1 MLQPKRLI
9 SLLLALVLVS
19 SLLPAAAFAQDTC
32 AHEWKWD
39 EDEGPFFQTCALC
52 DEEQTL
58 DKITGPYEGSPV
70 YWTLTPDGTMTV
82 SGEGEFH
89 EDYFYGDD
97 LPEGQLC
104 WEPYAP
110 YITTLV
116 VEEGITYFY
125 GTPDLT
131 GLTAAHFPASLEDIS
146 ASKVLR
152 GSLTLTTVTVAVDN
166 LRYCTV
172 DNVLFD
178 RENNVL
184 LFYPRGK
191 TDSSYTVHGC
201 SIGSY
206 AFYNN
211 SYLESLVVEEG
222 AVSLAG
228 NAISRCENLTELSLP
243 ASLEEV
249 WASAIPDSVETIYYA
264 GSETMWNRVYLHPD
278 NDLSGVEMVF
288 GMPKSDILP
297 QWKNAHTL
305 LQLKGEAED
314 AALVVVSFYHSD
326 GHLVKSLTYSPAQ
339 VAAGVTITD
348 NTVDLSACSAK
359 IMVVNQDFAPV
370 YDYTVPEGDVDPT
383 TTAVFEGWLYEMSE
397 MELDSV
403 GAQETRPGELRFFD
417 GEQSLVLDSAGV
429 STPGY
434 LGLGQKYIVTYN
446 VQTNDLISMESA
458 GVSEVG
464 TARLDEVEW
473 VFTTVGNAKKY
484 LFTFGGLED
493 VSFDGDI
500 IPRMDMDAGC
510 LWLSPAEMRDLTGSP
525 CADEYTAVDKDG
537 DGDIDCLLVRPV
549 QYGRVAET
557 GTSKTYGDYMALQ
570 IAGEHANQTTRYYLE
585 ELDGPAKLPD
595 DLEEGDIVKLTCGFE
610 RSETGWEVLPSASMT
625 LEEVLWK
632 NGECVFDD
640 RTFTAAQNGWD
651 LTDILIEDKVGDPF
665 TVTCDGDLLVWAEA
679 DVIPLDAA
687 EIYTD
692 GDEIDP
698 EAKDAVELMYALGL
712 MGAVAES
719 PEPEELVLLDAA
731 GSFNPNGTF
740 TRAEMARLAYLILHS
755 GDDDGAVNYKG
766 TSTFSDVEADAWYE
780 GYINYCTAN
789 KLIHGKSDG
798 TFAPDEPVTCA
809 KAAKMLLIVIGYDAE
824 DRGYVGDGWEHQV
837 LADASILGLLEGYKA
852 NTADPAPRQWL
863 AKMVE
868 NCLLKCT
875 DAKNIPM
882 GEKYF
887 GLTEDSETYRS
898 VYPETPEE
906 PEEPASTSLTMG
918 NLPASQTMSFADE
931 LTAFK
936 NLGGNSNAYIT
947 IDTLPTHGR
956 LVYNLGTAQQE
967 EVEAGKYYYLTSA
980 SGKLQLSK
988 VTYVPAYSADK
999 TPKADTFA
1007 VTGFSAEG
1015 NKVKGTVTIN
1025 IQYAQTSVNFTDVT
1039 DSYYADSVDF
1049 VYNQKISTG
1058 MTTTTFGLTGG
1069 MTRGQFV
1076 TFLYRAA
1083 GSPAVTDATNNFTD
1097 VSASDY
1103 YYKAVMWAVRN
1114 SLVSGTTATTFA
1126 PTDRLTREQALTF
1139 LYRLAVNYLGRDGT
1153 LGSTDGITDYAD
1165 VDAWA
1170 QTPVRW
1176 AAGHGFIGDGAL
1188 EPKATLDRGTTAL
1201 YLHGALTGIAGSTG
1215 GGTPA
1220 PDPEPT
1226 PDPEPVART
1235 VLAYAISATTASGA
1249 LEVQVIGPDG
1259 EQDALFVTEVDGEAP
1274 SVTGFAL
1281 PAFYQAAENTDGE
1294 ASLTHITRDFKDYSI
1309 YAGTVT
1315 KYTYKTST
1323 VTLNSGTQLTESA
1336 DGFTLYDGNLDVE
1349 SDALEDVTRKT
1360 NYIFY
1365 APDKEAVYGIRAD
1378 KTALEALFVRL
1389 GGLDDSAAK
1398 YGDSYFI
1405 HPEARDA
1412 VAFLYDIDL
1421 MLGDVG
1427 GNFNPESPVPRA
1439 VLANMIYEILHYGED
1454 DRGADYT
1461 DLNLFTDVA
1470 SGDWYA
1476 GYVNYCADM
1485 GLMSG
1490 NADGTFAPYDTV
1502 TCPQAAKILLM
1513 ALGYDAEARGYVG
1526 ANWDKNVLSDAAILG
1541 LLDGYE
1547 YNVNTVAPRQWLA
1560 VMLANALR
1568 NCYTYTGDDPVR
1580 FTTLVTKEMAAA
1592 DRKRYILTGD
1602 KYYDLG
1608 LDPEPELVLLTD
1620 AYCGTKRDGKVYAV
1634 DALLDG
1640 EIMEVNVNTD
1650 SDYTLF
1656 IDDSNMVSSN
1666 SWGLLIPYAGDE
1678 KATTNVAAYT
1688 LDDDGMMHLYQTEK
1702 TFIDLY
1708 EEDLK
1713 SSETAYSGD
1722 YTDENGELFEDI
1734 RVQASR
1740 NTVFCYADD
1749 EGNVFSVTGYKKSY
1763 AVTDAQHGIRAV
1775 YAVATEIPSESED
1788 PFFVADMIVI
1798 ETETPVNLPV
1808 SEELVVVYD
1817 QTTVKDSTEV
1827 SVIAADGTQKTVPVT
1842 QVNGKDAADSY
1853 ITLPAFYDYAEY
1865 SNGDI
1870 SLTTI
1875 KYPTKRD
1882 VVTGRVESFAGDDVL
1897 LHDGTQLTTAAEGF
1911 ILYDSDYAPQTA
1923 QLTDLYQKELYLFYA
1938 PDGEAVYGV
1947 HVPASLRDLYKKA
1960 GGTLPE
1966 ANAATLYLDGDT
1978 IEPALYDAVELM
1990 YELGLMESYGKGYFH
2005 PKATFT
2011 RAHMAKL
2018 IYVLLNY
2025 GHDDKAINYR
2035 GANFFSDVAS
2045 GAWYEGYVNY
2055 CAATKLIQGEGDGTF
2070 GPDEPVT
2077 CAKAAKMLLTAIG
2090 YSAEARGYTPDTENW
2105 EANVLSDAAIIGLLD
2120 DYTYSTTAATPRQW
2134 VAKLVENCLL
2144 KCYTYDKIP
2153 PAFSGLLPGNTGT
2166 DYILM
2171 GEKYFDLTED
2181 SEVYKKVYGAP
2192 AEPQLVLGYNVVNK
2206 TTEDYISLDTLST
2219 DCTEDVL
2226 AVTQLD
2232 GENAKDAVFDLP
2244 AFYEVTETADG
2255 DASLTSVNANYA
2267 DYGIYAVT
2275 VERVNTNYGYVVT
2288 TDGEDF
2294 ECVDGVPVYHLYDT
2308 SSYTK
2313 LTTEDDNDDT
2323 LTLQAGSSYI
2333 LYTENGEVV
2342 LALLVEDGADIAAA
2356 LYTRISGKALP
2367 SEPQLVLGYNVVNKT
2382 VTDYISLDI
2391 LTTDCT
2397 EDVLAVTQLD
2407 GENAKD
2413 AVFDLPAFYE
2423 VTETADGDASL
2434 TSVNANYADYGIYA
2448 VTVDRVND
2456 LNNYIVTTDGDDFEC
2471 VDGVPVYHLYDTSS
2485 YTKLT
2490 TEDDNDKTLTLQA
2503 GSSYILYVEN
2513 GEVVLALLVE
2523 SGADIAAALFTAISG
2538 RTLEQPVDPDQQTA
2552 EQIAASLPNPLTV
2565 EVEQPTAEVLT
2576 AAITDFLLSQND
2588 GAAYQVYLPDYS
2600 FAPGAG
2606 QITLEEVKI
2615 VVQVGEAT
2623 ASTSLSVTVLYS
2635 Y

>member
-32 AHEWKWD
+32 AHEWEWD
-39 EDEGPFFQTCALC
+39 EDEGPFFQTCTLC

-288 GMPKSDILP
+288 GMPKSDIVP

-305 LQLKGEAED
+305 LQLKGDAKD

-359 IMVVNQDFAPV
+359 IMVVNEDFAPV

-383 TTAVFEGWLYEMSE
+383 TTAVFEGWLYGMSE

-429 STPGY
+429 STPGH

-458 GVSEVG
+458 GVSVVG
-464 TARLDEVEW
+464 TAPLNEVSWER
-473 VFTTVGNAKKY
+473 VTAGNAEKY

-537 DGDIDCLLVRPV
+537 DGDIDYLLVRPV

-570 IAGEHANQTTRYYLE
+570 IAGEHANQTIRYYLE
-585 ELDGPAKLPD
+585 QLDGPAKLPD

-610 RSETGWEVLPSASMT
+610 RSETGWEILPADSVT
-625 LEEVLWK
+625 LEEVIWK
-632 NGECVFDD
+632 NSEFVFDD

-665 TVTCDGDLLVWAEA
+665 TVAYDGDLLVWAEA

-687 EIYTD
+687 ELYTD

-719 PEPEELVLLDAA
+719 TEPEELVLLDAA

-755 GDDDGAVNYKG
+755 GDDDGAVNHKG
-766 TSTFSDVEADAWYE
+766 ASTFSDVEADAWYE
-780 GYINYCTAN
+780 GYINYCAAN

-875 DAKNIPM
+875 DAKNILM

-887 GLTEDSETYRS
+887 GLTEDSEVYRS

-906 PEEPASTSLTMG
+906 PEEPESTSLTMG
-918 NLPASQTMSFADE
+918 NLPAAQALDFADE

-947 IDTLPTHGR
+947 IDTLPAHGR
-956 LVYNLGTAQQE
+956 LVYNWDTTEQE

-1015 NKVKGTVTIN
+1015 NKVKGTVTVN
-1025 IQYAQTSVNFTDVT
+1025 IQYAQTSARFTDVT

-1049 VYNQKISTG
+1049 VFNQQISTG
-1058 MTTTTFGLTGG
+1058 MTATTFMLTGG
-1069 MTRGQFV
+1069 ITRGQFV

-1103 YYKAVMWAVRN
+1103 YYNAIMWAVRN
-1114 SLVSGTTATTFA
+1114 DLVSGTTATTFA
-1126 PTDRLTREQALTF
+1126 PNDRLTREQALTF

-1188 EPKATLDRGTTAL
+1188 EPQTVLDRGTTAL

-1259 EQDALFVTEVDGEAP
+1259 EQDALFVTEVDDEAP
-1274 SVTGFAL
+1274 SITGFAL
-1281 PAFYQAAENTDGE
+1281 PAFYEAAENADGE
-1294 ASLTHITRDFKDYSI
+1294 ASLTLISGNFAEQGI
-1309 YAGTVT
+1309 YAGTVA
-1315 KYTYKTST
+1315 KYTYKTET

-1336 DGFTLYDGNLDVE
+1336 EGFTLYDGNLDVE

-1378 KTALEALFVRL
+1378 KTALEDLFVRL

-1405 HPEARDA
+1405 HPDARDA

-1454 DRGADYT
+1454 DKGADYT
-1461 DLNLFTDVA
+1461 DLNRFTDVA

-1490 NADGTFAPYDTV
+1490 KADGTFAPNDTV
-1502 TCPQAAKILLM
+1502 TCPQVAKILLM
-1513 ALGYDAEARGYVG
+1513 VLGYDAEARGYVG

-1592 DRKRYILTGD
+1592 DRKRYILMGD

-1620 AYCGTKRDGKVYAV
+1620 AYCDTTRTGKVYALA
-1634 DALLDG
+1634 ALLDG

-1650 SDYTLF
+1650 SDYALF
-1656 IDDSNMVSSN
+1656 IDNSVSSN

-1678 KATTNVAAYT
+1678 KAATNVAAYT
-1688 LDDDGMMHLYQTEK
+1688 LDEEGVMHLLQTEK

-1708 EEDLK
+1708 EEDLEA
-1713 SSETAYSGD
+1713 SETAYSGD

-1763 AVTDAQHGIRAV
+1763 AVTDAQHGIRAM
-1775 YAVATEIPSESED
+1775 YAVATNVAEEGED
-1788 PFFVADMIVI
+1788 PYFVADMIVI

-1808 SEELVVVYD
+1808 CEELVVAYD
-1817 QTTVKDSTEV
+1817 QTTAKESTEV
-1827 SVIAADGTQKTVPVT
+1827 SVIAADGAQKTVPVT
-1842 QVNGKDAADSY
+1842 QVNGKDAADAY

-1865 SNGDI
+1865 SNGDT

-1875 KYPTKRD
+1875 QYPNKRD

-1911 ILYDSDYAPQTA
+1911 TLYDSDYAPQTA

-1966 ANAATLYLDGDT
+1966 ANAETLYLDGDT

-2025 GHDDKAINYR
+2025 GIDDKAINYR

-2090 YSAEARGYTPDTENW
+2090 YSAEDRGYTPDTANW

-2120 DYTYSTTAATPRQW
+2120 DYTYSTTAAAPRQW

-2144 KCYTYDKIP
+2144 KCYTYNKTP
-2153 PAFSGLLPGNTGT
+2153 PAFSGLLTGNTGT
-2166 DYILM
+2166 DYVLM

-2181 SEVYKKVYGAP
+2181 SAVYQKVYGAP
-2192 AEPQLVLGYNVVNK
+2192 A
-2206 TTEDYISLDTLST
+2206 
-2219 DCTEDVL
+2219 
-2226 AVTQLD
+2226 
-2232 GENAKDAVFDLP
+2232 
-2244 AFYEVTETADG
+2244 
-2255 DASLTSVNANYA
+2255 
-2267 DYGIYAVT
+2267 
-2275 VERVNTNYGYVVT
+2275 
-2288 TDGEDF
+2288 
-2294 ECVDGVPVYHLYDT
+2294 
-2308 SSYTK
+2308 
-2313 LTTEDDNDDT
+2313 
-2323 LTLQAGSSYI
+2323 
-2333 LYTENGEVV
+2333 
-2342 LALLVEDGADIAAA
+2342 
-2356 LYTRISGKALP
+2356 
-2367 SEPQLVLGYNVVNKT
+2367 EPQLVLGYNVVNKT

-2407 GENAKD
+2407 GENAAD
-2413 AVFDLPAFYE
+2413 AVFDLPNFYE

-2434 TSVNANYADYGIYA
+2434 TSVNAGYGDYGIYA
-2448 VTVDRVND
+2448 VTVERVND
-2456 LNNYIVTTDGDDFEC
+2456 LHDYIVTTDDEDFEC
-2471 VDGVPVYHLYDTSS
+2471 VDGVPVYHLYDTSR
-2485 YTKLT
+2485 YIKLT
-2490 TEDDNDKTLTLQA
+2490 TEDDNAKTLTLQA

-2513 GEVVLALLVE
+2513 GEVVYALLVE
-2523 SGADIAAALFTAISG
+2523 SGADIAAPLFTAISG
-2538 RTLEQPVDPDQQTA
+2538 RTLEMPVDPDLQAA

-2576 AAITDFLLSQND
+2576 AAITEFLLYQND

-2623 ASTSLSVTVLYS
+2623 ASIALSVTVLYS

>member
-32 AHEWKWD
+32 AHEWEWD
-39 EDEGPFFQTCALC
+39 EDKGPFDQTCALC
-52 DEEQTL
+52 GEEQTL

-89 EDYFYGDD
+89 EDYFYGTD

-131 GLTAAHFPASLEDIS
+131 GLTAAHFPASLE
-146 ASKVLR
+146 
-152 GSLTLTTVTVAVDN
+152 
-166 LRYCTV
+166 
-172 DNVLFD
+172 
-178 RENNVL
+178 
-184 LFYPRGK
+184 
-191 TDSSYTVHGC
+191 
-201 SIGSY
+201 
-206 AFYNN
+206 
-211 SYLESLVVEEG
+211 
-222 AVSLAG
+222 
-228 NAISRCENLTELSLP
+228 
-243 ASLEEV
+243 EV

-264 GSETMWNRVYLHPD
+264 GSETMWNRVYIHPD
-278 NDLSGVEMVF
+278 NDLSGAEMVF

-305 LQLKGEAED
+305 LQLKGDAKD

-359 IMVVNQDFAPV
+359 IMVVNEDFAPV

-493 VSFDGDI
+493 VSFDGNI

-510 LWLSPAEMRDLTGSP
+510 LWLSPAEMRDLTDSP

-537 DGDIDCLLVRPV
+537 DGDIDYLLVRPV

-595 DLEEGDIVKLTCGFE
+595 DLEEGDIVKLILGFDDP
-610 RSETGWEVLPSASMT
+610 ETGWDVLPAERLT
-625 LEEVLWK
+625 LDGIAAETDRYT
-632 NGECVFDD
+632 FDD

-651 LTDILIEDKVGDPF
+651 LTDILIEDKVGDLF
-665 TVTCDGDLLVWAEA
+665 TVAYDGDLLVWAEA

-687 EIYTD
+687 ELYTD

-719 PEPEELVLLDAA
+719 TEPEELVLLDAA

-755 GDDDGAVNYKG
+755 GDDDGAVNHKG
-766 TSTFSDVEADAWYE
+766 ASTFSDVEADAWYE
-780 GYINYCTAN
+780 GYINYCAAN

-809 KAAKMLLIVIGYDAE
+809 KAAKTLLTVIGYDAE

-875 DAKNIPM
+875 DAKNILM

-918 NLPASQTMSFADE
+918 NLLAARALDFADE

-956 LVYNLGTAQQE
+956 LVYNWGTAQQE
-967 EVEAGKYYYLTSA
+967 DVEAGKYYYLTSA

-1025 IQYAQTSVNFTDVT
+1025 IQHAQTSARFTDVT

-1049 VYNQKISTG
+1049 VFNQQISTG

-1103 YYKAVMWAVRN
+1103 YYNAVMWAVRN

-1126 PTDRLTREQALTF
+1126 PNDSLTREQALTF

-1188 EPKATLDRGTTAL
+1188 EPQTVLDRGTTAL

-1249 LEVQVIGPDG
+1249 LEVQVIAPDG

-1274 SVTGFAL
+1274 SITGFAL
-1281 PAFYQAAENTDGE
+1281 PAFYEVTENTDGE
-1294 ASLTHITRDFKDYSI
+1294 ASLTHITRDFAEQGI

-1336 DGFTLYDGNLDVE
+1336 EGFTLYDGNLDVD
-1349 SDALEDVTRKT
+1349 SDALQDVTKKT

-1378 KTALEALFVRL
+1378 KTAPEALFVRL
-1389 GGLDDSAAK
+1389 GGLNDSAAK

-1412 VAFLYDIDL
+1412 VAFLYDIHL

-1439 VLANMIYEILHYGED
+1439 VMAKMLYEILHYGED

-1470 SGDWYA
+1470 SADWYA
-1476 GYVNYCADM
+1476 GYVNYCAAM

-1490 NADGTFAPYDTV
+1490 KADGTFAPYDTV
-1502 TCPQAAKILLM
+1502 TCPQVAKILLM

-1592 DRKRYILTGD
+1592 DRKSYILTGD

-1620 AYCGTKRDGKVYAV
+1620 ACRTGVEYAV

-1640 EIMEVNVNTD
+1640 EIVDMDVSPD
-1650 SDYTLF
+1650 SDYALF
-1656 IDDSNMVSSN
+1656 IDDSESSN
-1666 SWGLLIPYAGDE
+1666 NWGRLIPYAGDE
-1678 KATTNVAAYT
+1678 NAATNVAAYT
-1688 LDDDGMMHLYQTEK
+1688 LDDDDVMCLYQTRK

-1708 EEDLK
+1708 EADLEAG
-1713 SSETAYSGD
+1713 ETAYSGD

-1734 RVQASR
+1734 RVQA
-1740 NTVFCYADD
+1740 NKDTVFCYADD

-1763 AVTDAQHGIRAV
+1763 AVTDAQHGIRAM
-1775 YAVATEIPSESED
+1775 YAVATNVAEEGED
-1788 PFFVADMIVI
+1788 PYFVADMIVI

-1808 SEELVVVYD
+1808 SEELVVAYD

-1827 SVIAADGTQKTVPVT
+1827 SVITADGAQKTVPVT
-1842 QVNGKDAADSY
+1842 QVNGKDAADAY
-1853 ITLPAFYDYAEY
+1853 LTLPAFYDYAEY
-1865 SNGDI
+1865 SNGDT
-1870 SLTTI
+1870 SLTAI
-1875 KYPTKRD
+1875 KYPEKRD

-1897 LHDGTQLTTAAEGF
+1897 LHDGTQLATAAEGF
-1911 ILYDSDYAPQTA
+1911 TLYDSDYAPQTA

-2018 IYVLLNY
+2018 VYVLVNY
-2025 GHDDKAINYR
+2025 GHDDKAVNYR
-2035 GANFFSDVAS
+2035 GASFFSDVEADS
-2045 GAWYEGYVNY
+2045 WYEGYVNY
-2055 CAATKLIQGEGDGTF
+2055 CAATKLIQGQGDGTF
-2070 GPDEPVT
+2070 GPNEPVT

-2090 YSAEARGYTPDTENW
+2090 YSAQARGYTPDTANW

-2120 DYTYSTTAATPRQW
+2120 DYTYSTTAAAPRQW

-2144 KCYTYDKIP
+2144 KCYTYNKIP
-2153 PAFSGLLPGNTGT
+2153 PAFSGLLTGNTGT
-2166 DYILM
+2166 DCVLM

-2181 SEVYKKVYGAP
+2181 SEIYKKVYGAP
-2192 AEPQLVLGYNVVNK
+2192 AQPRLVLGYCVTNK
-2206 TTEDYISLDTLST
+2206 TTADYILLDALGT
-2219 DCTEDVL
+2219 DAELEKLTVVE
-2226 AVTQLD
+2226 LD
-2232 GENAKDAVFDLP
+2232 GESAKDAAFSVP
-2244 AFYEVTETADG
+2244 AFFLSTENADG
-2255 DASLTSVNANYA
+2255 DASLTTVTADYA

-2288 TDGEDF
+2288 TDNEDF
-2294 ECVDGVPVYHLYDT
+2294 DCAEDTPVYHLYNT
-2308 SSYTK
+2308 SRATK
-2313 LTTEDDNDDT
+2313 LTTEDDNEET
-2323 LTLQAGSSYI
+2323 LTLQSGSSYI

-2342 LALLVEDGADIAAA
+2342 
-2356 LYTRISGKALP
+2356 
-2367 SEPQLVLGYNVVNKT
+2367 
-2382 VTDYISLDI
+2382 
-2391 LTTDCT
+2391 
-2397 EDVLAVTQLD
+2397 
-2407 GENAKD
+2407 
-2413 AVFDLPAFYE
+2413 F
-2423 VTETADGDASL
+2423 
-2434 TSVNANYADYGIYA
+2434 
-2448 VTVDRVND
+2448 
-2456 LNNYIVTTDGDDFEC
+2456 
-2471 VDGVPVYHLYDTSS
+2471 
-2485 YTKLT
+2485 
-2490 TEDDNDKTLTLQA
+2490 
-2503 GSSYILYVEN
+2503 
-2513 GEVVLALLVE
+2513 ALLVE
-2523 SGADIAAALFTAISG
+2523 SGADIAAPLFTAISG
-2538 RTLEQPVDPDQQTA
+2538 RTLEMPVDPDLQAA
-2552 EQIAASLPNPLTV
+2552 EQIAASLPSLTV

-2576 AAITDFLLSQND
+2576 AAITDALLYQND

-2606 QITLEEVKI
+2606 QIVLEEVKI
-2615 VVQVGEAT
+2615 VAQVGEAT
-2623 ASTSLSVTVLYS
+2623 ASNTLSVTVLYS